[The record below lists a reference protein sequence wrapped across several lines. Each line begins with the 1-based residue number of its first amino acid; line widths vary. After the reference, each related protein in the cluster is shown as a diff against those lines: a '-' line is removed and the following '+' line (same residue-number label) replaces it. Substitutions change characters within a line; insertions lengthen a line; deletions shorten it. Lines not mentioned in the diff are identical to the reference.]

1 MLDDPT
7 CSTHGWSIL
16 NSAPTNSSIAGVLT
30 GFGFTAAV
38 IYVGR
43 RDQAFDDGCDDPQ
56 RIARHQLARSV
67 QDVQTISLFVVSF
80 IILGLDSFVWSLV
93 AGSRGSGM
101 SWEAL
106 ELPPELCSRVW
117 SQAILAA
124 GMLGLGAIAMVC
136 NITSLFLWQQ
146 STVRDWDSRRY
157 LRFFLLV
164 ATAIAVLGVTL
175 YVASD
180 SMNYLDVVY
189 NGHPPVWL
197 TTTTAVITF
206 GGLALAL
213 LIGAHSY
220 FRKPASTDSTSGQ
233 LKVKDRMRLPTF
245 LIALYALIGAVG
257 VTAAARL
264 PNWPQQPITW
274 VILVYWALGLI
285 YPVAVVILVA
295 RAVPPAKSVGGIRA
309 LTRVPQQ
316 QSDSGQ
322 GAIRR

>member
-1 MLDDPT
+1 MGDPT

-16 NSAPTNSSIAGVLT
+16 DSAPTNSSLAGVLA

-56 RIARHQLARSV
+56 QVTRHQMARSV

-80 IILGLDSFVWSLV
+80 IILGLDSFVWSTI
-93 AGSRGSGM
+93 AGSRGS
-101 SWEAL
+101 SVPREAVGL
-106 ELPPELCSRVW
+106 TPELCSRVW

-124 GMLGLGAIAMVC
+124 GMLSLGAIAMVC

-146 STVRDWDSRRY
+146 SAVRDWHSRRY

-164 ATAIAVLGVTL
+164 ATAIAVLGTTL

-206 GGLALAL
+206 GGLAFAL
-213 LIGAHSY
+213 VIGAHAY
-220 FRKPASTDSTSGQ
+220 FRKPAPPTSAGA
-233 LKVKDRMRLPTF
+233 LKLKDRMKIPTLLVAF
-245 LIALYALIGAVG
+245 YVLIGAVG
-257 VTAAARL
+257 VTAAARF
-264 PNWPQQPITW
+264 PNWSPEPNTW
-274 VILVYWALGLI
+274 VILVYWALGLV
-285 YPVAVVILVA
+285 YPVVVVILVA
-295 RAVPPAKSVGGIRA
+295 RAVPPANSVGGIRPP
-309 LTRVPQQ
+309 TGVPQQ
-316 QSDSGQ
+316 QPDSDQ
-322 GAIRR
+322 DVIRR